1 MLIATAFAAVVVLA
15 AVPAYITLGGHRVAS
30 ISTAEALDQVAEAAV
45 DNPLPFARAD
55 QYQYTRSRGTY
66 VTTAAGGYNSVTKKN
81 TKSFSALVTNERR
94 AWISLDRPGAL
105 KERRVGVK
113 WVTARDRRI
122 AREGYDPNVLGPAG
136 TGVTG
141 MAPDRRYYFL
151 GREMTRSQL
160 EHAPTDPKV
169 IYGLTLKRLNGAGQG
184 PADGVW
190 QALTEQLYEYSYP
203 PAVRA
208 GMVRALGLIP
218 GVKTLGRMRD
228 PLGREGIAFSRE
240 HYDERDVILFND
252 TNSALMYQR
261 SSIFQKTQKFTTWPI
276 GTITSDYLAYEQR
289 VVDDVPTAVLNK
301 LPKPKHR
308 VRVGPHT
315 NVGLVGN

>member
-1 MLIATAFAAVVVLA
+1 
-15 AVPAYITLGGHRVAS
+15 
-30 ISTAEALDQVAEAAV
+30 
-45 DNPLPFARAD
+45 
-55 QYQYTRSRGTY
+55 
-66 VTTAAGGYNSVTKKN
+66 
-81 TKSFSALVTNERR
+81 
-94 AWISLDRPGAL
+94 
-105 KERRVGVK
+105 
-113 WVTARDRRI
+113 
-122 AREGYDPNVLGPAG
+122 
-136 TGVTG
+136 
-141 MAPDRRYYFL
+141 
-151 GREMTRSQL
+151 
-160 EHAPTDPKV
+160 
-169 IYGLTLKRLNGAGQG
+169 
-184 PADGVW
+184 
-190 QALTEQLYEYSYP
+190 
-203 PAVRA
+203 
-208 GMVRALGLIP
+208 
-218 GVKTLGRMRD
+218 MRD